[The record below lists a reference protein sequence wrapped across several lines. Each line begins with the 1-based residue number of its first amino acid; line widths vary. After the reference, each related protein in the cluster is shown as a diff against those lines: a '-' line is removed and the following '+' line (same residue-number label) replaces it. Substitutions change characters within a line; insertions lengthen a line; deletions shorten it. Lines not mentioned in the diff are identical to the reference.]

1 MEYEIR
7 RIQVWSVV
15 KIVFIIFF
23 IVGAFVGIF
32 YAMMTAVV
40 SNLFMEMAGDELEYG
55 QRVAGFFSPFFMI
68 LFFALFSATVNAV
81 LSAFIVLFYNVFAQL
96 TGGFRVDLNVQGEPD
111 GPDQA

>member
-23 IVGAFVGIF
+23 IVGAVAGIF

-40 SNLFMEMAGDELEYG
+40 SNLFMEMSGDELEYG
-55 QRVAGFFSPFFMI
+55 QRVMGFFGPFFMI
-68 LFFALFSATVNAV
+68 LFFAIFSATVRFGNNDR
-81 LSAFIVLFYNVFAQL
+81 S
-96 TGGFRVDLNVQGEPD
+96 
-111 GPDQA
+111 